1 MTALMLLD
9 RLNQDLK
16 NAMKQGQPATTAVL
30 RMLLSSLKNE
40 KISKQQD
47 LTEEEVMAVMSRE
60 VKKRRDS
67 VTAYTQGARQDL
79 ADKELAEIGILQV
92 YLPEQLSEEQVR
104 AEVKVVLE
112 ANPGAPFGKI
122 MGQAM
127 AKLKGRADG
136 NLVQKI
142 VKETVS

>member
-1 MTALMLLD
+1 MLLD

-16 NAMKQGQPATTAVL
+16 TAMKQGQPETTAVL
-30 RMLLSSLKNE
+30 RMLMASIKNE
-40 KISKQQD
+40 KINQQKD
-47 LTEEEVMAVMSRE
+47 LSDEEIQVVMFRE

-67 VTAYTQGARQDL
+67 VTAYVAGGRQDL
-79 ADKELAEIGILQV
+79 ADKELAEIKILQV
-92 YLPEQLSEEQVR
+92 YLPEQLTEEQVR
-104 AEVKVVLE
+104 AEVKLVLE
-112 ANPGAPFGKI
+112 ANPGAPFGKV

-142 VKETVS
+142 VKETVT